1 MESDL
6 FDINLQ
12 NNIKLL
18 SLPLNHYIMHLIG
31 YMYLET
37 TKLMVLTRYNYY

>member
-18 SLPLNHYIMHLIG
+18 SLPLNRYNMPLIG

-37 TKLMVLTRYNYY
+37 TKLMVLTPNYY